1 MKKLLLAIALAAGLA
16 SMAEAQQKSDPRVAD
31 LVQAG
36 KVRVGLFPSFVYT
49 KNPATGELRG
59 LAIEIAHALA
69 ARIGVE
75 VLLVEHS
82 GPPGIVECL
91 KAGACDVALLGN
103 TPARAAKVDFSPP
116 YLQGD
121 FTYLVPAG
129 SSVGRIADADQPGVR
144 IAVVRNHAMDFALRG
159 KLKQAEP
166 AYAETPDAA
175 FDLLRTGHVTVL
187 AGIRPGL
194 LTYSSQMPGSR
205 VLEDRYGANVI
216 GMAVR
221 KGQTEWLGYVSEFI
235 AESKA
240 SGLVQQAMKRT
251 DTQGVTVVPPGKTN

>member
-1 MKKLLLAIALAAGLA
+1 MRLCVSLILVTLLAGATA
-16 SMAEAQQKSDPRVAD
+16 AEAQQAPDARVAD
-31 LVQAG
+31 LVRAG
-36 KVRVGLFPSFVYT
+36 KIRVGMFPNFTYV
-49 KNPATGELRG
+49 KDPATGELRG
-59 LAIEIAHALA
+59 VGIEIARALA
-69 ARIGVE
+69 ARLGVE
-75 VLLVEHS
+75 AVLVERPD
-82 GPPGIVECL
+82 PPRIVECL

-103 TPARAAKVDFSPP
+103 TPARAAEVDFSPA

-121 FTYLVPAG
+121 FTYMVPAG
-129 SSVGRIADADQPGVR
+129 SSIRQIADADQAGVR

-175 FDLLRTGHVTVL
+175 FDLLRAGHVTVL

-194 LTYSSQMPGSR
+194 LTYSTQLPGSQ

-221 KGQTEWLGYVSEFI
+221 KGQAGWLNYVTEFV
-235 AESKA
+235 AESKV
-240 SGLVQQAMKRT
+240 SGLVQQAMERT
-251 DTQGVTVVPPGKTN
+251 GTRGIQVVSP